1 MIYFRNGADVHGY
14 DETVETDV
22 PYIDAAIA
30 AGWTDVTTTWPPA
43 PPAPTE
49 AQIIAGY
56 QAGVQSVLDAYAVSM
71 KYESIL
77 SMASYA
83 NSTNEQFK
91 TEALAALAWRDNV
104 WSSCYATLAAVQ
116 AGTQPMPASL
126 GDFVATLPAH
136 P

>member
-1 MIYFRNGADVHGY
+1 MKYFNNGTDVHGY
-14 DETVETDV
+14 DETVETDA

-30 AGWTDVTTTWPPA
+30 AGWVDVTASWPPA

-49 AQIIAGY
+49 AEVVASY
-56 QAGVQSVLDAYAVSM
+56 QAAVQNELDAYAVSM

-83 NSTNEQFK
+83 NSTNDQFK
-91 TEALAALAWRDNV
+91 AEALAALAWRDNV

-116 AGTQPMPASL
+116 AGTQPMPVLVEA
-126 GDFVATLPAH
+126 FVATLPAH